1 MKKKL
6 SFFLAFCLSISLF
19 VLPTSALELEDA
31 RELLRDH
38 YVDPIPEEILSLGTL
53 EEILTALN
61 DPYTVYYTAEEYASF
76 LNSVNGETVVGIGV
90 SLQTVF
96 DEGFQILAILPDS
109 PALEAGLEAGDRII
123 AVDGVTLTAT
133 SDITGMVTG
142 AEGTPVTITVL
153 RQADGTQRDF
163 TLVRRV
169 VTIPIVTYEAAGD
182 ACIIDCSSFGDS
194 TADVIC
200 KALTE
205 LEDQVSTWILDLR
218 SNPGGSATAAA
229 ASAGYFAGSNTM
241 MYLRDANDRYSRYYT
256 NNWPDLTDKPLIV
269 LTSAYSASGAESFAG
284 DARDHGFGIG
294 VGQRTFGKGIAQT
307 VFSKNNTKGLFE
319 GDAFKIT
326 TDRFFSP
333 NGTTNHVIGVLPTL
347 LVSGEHAATIAQLL
361 SAAEA
366 RRTTT
371 QLKLELAGHTFYI
384 NLKDALDEANTA
396 AFTEL
401 LEALPPSATL
411 YRSVYGHRWDEVT
424 PEQFSKYY
432 KLDFRG
438 RTFADA
444 ESSPY
449 SDAIQTLAVY
459 RLISG
464 YEDGTFRPGQNIS
477 RAEFCAMIA
486 AALDLPA
493 ADAPLNFTDVPEGT
507 WYYAP
512 ISSMVARGFIA
523 GCGDGTFRPNA
534 TITYQEAVTI
544 LSAVGAWVHMH
555 TYELAKEDVNVQD
568 FCLYYDWA
576 EWARR
581 PVRNLVELGME
592 LDILSPAKLCTRET
606 AADLLYDF
614 LTCTHIL
621 WD

>member
-6 SFFLAFCLSISLF
+6 SLFLAFCLSISLF
-19 VLPTSALELEDA
+19 VLPVSALELEDA
-31 RELLRDH
+31 RELLRKN
-38 YVDPIPEEILSLGTL
+38 YVDPIPEEILSLETL
-53 EEILTALN
+53 EEILAALN

-76 LNSVNGETVVGIGV
+76 LDSVNGETVVGIGV

-123 AVDGVTLTAT
+123 AVDGVALTAT
-133 SDITGMVTG
+133 SDITGTIKGEVG
-142 AEGTPVTITVL
+142 SPVTVTVV
-153 RQADGTQRDF
+153 RRDGTQRDF
-163 TLVRRV
+163 TMLRRV
-169 VTIPIVTYEAAGD
+169 VTIPIVTYEMQGD
-182 ACIIDCSSFGDS
+182 ACFIDCSSFGDS
-194 TADVIC
+194 TADVIAT
-200 KALTE
+200 ALTE
-205 LEDQVSTWILDLR
+205 LSRQASVWIMDLR
-218 SNPGGSATAAA
+218 SNPGGSATASA
-229 ASAGYFAGSNTM
+229 ASAGHFAGDGVM
-241 MYLRDANDRYSRYYT
+241 MYLRDANDRYTRYYT
-256 NNWPDLTDKPLIV
+256 RGWTDLTDKPLIV
-269 LTSAYSASGAESFAG
+269 LTSAYSASASESFAG

-307 VFSKNNTKGLFE
+307 AFSRNNTKGLFE
-319 GDAFKIT
+319 EDAFKIT

-347 LVSGEHAATIAQLL
+347 LVSAENTSTIAHLL

-366 RRTTT
+366 KRTTT

-411 YRSVYGHRWDEVT
+411 YRSVYGHRWDEIT
-424 PEQFSKYY
+424 PELFAKYY
-432 KLDFRG
+432 KLDFQG
-438 RTFADA
+438 RTFADS

-449 SDAIQTLAVY
+449 ADAIQTLAAY

-464 YEDGTFRPGQNIS
+464 YEDGTFRPEQNIT

-493 ADAPLNFTDVPEGT
+493 TDTAPKFSDLSENA
-507 WYYAP
+507 WYYDP
-512 ISSMVARGFIA
+512 ISAMVAHGFIA

-544 LSAVGAWVHMH
+544 LSSVGAWVHMD
-555 TYELAKEDVNVQD
+555 TYELAKEDLNIQD
-568 FCLYYDWA
+568 WCSYYDWPD
-576 EWARR
+576 WARR
-581 PVRNLVELGME
+581 PVRNLVQLGME

-606 AADLLYDF
+606 AADLLCDF
-614 LTCTHIL
+614 LTCTRIL